1 MIVVFSQTLK
11 EILPWETIGGNV
23 VRSLDIEGLFDF
35 GVRRDE
41 EMEDDEGRNEETEKN
56 IWVAILAK
64 GHKSDI
70 AVHELP
76 IAFILNPPT
85 TVSLF

>member
-56 IWVAILAK
+56 I
-64 GHKSDI
+64 
-70 AVHELP
+70 
-76 IAFILNPPT
+76 
-85 TVSLF
+85 